1 MILKPKVSF
10 EVFFFFL
17 IPRTFFFGSLLLA
30 LAGYPSCHGCS
41 YFSVPEDANILFSIA
56 SVLEF
61 LLSHVWKFS
70 QMVDD
75 PWLSDPNE
83 ALGSRTLGARAVM
96 SFHLQGAGEQGQALG
111 SWVAERVP
119 DAFSVS

>member
-1 MILKPKVSF
+1 MKFSS
-10 EVFFFFL
+10 FFFL

-30 LAGYPSCHGCS
+30 LAGCPSCHGCS

-83 ALGSRTLGARAVM
+83 ALGSRTLGGQGRHELP
-96 SFHLQGAGEQGQALG
+96 SSGCRGAGPGTGVLG
-111 SWVAERVP
+111 RRESP
-119 DAFSVS
+119 